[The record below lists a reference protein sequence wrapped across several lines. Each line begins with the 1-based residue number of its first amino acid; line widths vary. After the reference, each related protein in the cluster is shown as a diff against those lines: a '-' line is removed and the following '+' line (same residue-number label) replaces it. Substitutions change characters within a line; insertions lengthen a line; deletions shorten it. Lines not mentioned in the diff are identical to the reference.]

1 MLFAIISILISVSC
15 LFIGNY
21 IYYHNPNNK
30 LNQVLALFS
39 FFISYMAFTDFQL
52 SYVNTYEE
60 AYFWMKVAFPWMF
73 VASFYIHLALL
84 ATEKFHILEKKIIY
98 IFIYL
103 PSAVFA
109 ILNLTTSELTLGVQM
124 GYWGWTYLPSDS
136 TLYLLAIIWAF
147 LSGIMSAILI
157 LHYYLKSTGTKR
169 QQAKY
174 IFIGIYLPLIMGI
187 VTEILIPSLFSIPSP
202 SMLNLFLTIGLAA
215 IVYGIWKF
223 RLPQLTSSV
232 ISDKIL
238 STMSNFLFLLDEEG
252 KIIHVNLKAIELSGY
267 SEEKLLGQTLNF
279 IFPQSFEDSSAV
291 PVENL
296 ETILTNKKGKKMPVL
311 TSTSIIKTSK
321 NDVLGL
327 VLVGND
333 ISQLKEAEKERDQY
347 REHLEELV
355 EERTKKLEKTNHELK
370 KEIIA
375 HEKAEAKLKDSL
387 DEKDILVKEIHH
399 RVKNNLITISSL
411 LNLQSHYITD
421 EKTLN
426 IFKESQ
432 NRAKSMAMIHERLY
446 RTEIGRKIEFGEYL
460 RSLATE
466 LFHTYTL
473 DPEIKL
479 NLELDNVKVDVNS
492 AIPLGLIVNELITNS
507 FKYAFPDGK
516 GDLTIIFKRLDDSE
530 DDFELVV
537 SDNGVGFPESVDFR
551 KVDSLGLLLVNNL
564 INQLDGTIELDQSQ
578 GTKFTIRFKDSK
590 PY

>member
-1 MLFAIISILISVSC
+1 
-15 LFIGNY
+15 
-21 IYYHNPNNK
+21 
-30 LNQVLALFS
+30 
-39 FFISYMAFTDFQL
+39 MAFTDFQL

-279 IFPQSFEDSSAV
+279 I
-291 PVENL
+291 
-296 ETILTNKKGKKMPVL
+296 
-311 TSTSIIKTSK
+311 
-321 NDVLGL
+321 
-327 VLVGND
+327 
-333 ISQLKEAEKERDQY
+333 Y
-347 REHLEELV
+347 H
-355 EERTKKLEKTNHELK
+355 
-370 KEIIA
+370 
-375 HEKAEAKLKDSL
+375 
-387 DEKDILVKEIHH
+387 
-399 RVKNNLITISSL
+399 
-411 LNLQSHYITD
+411 
-421 EKTLN
+421 
-426 IFKESQ
+426 
-432 NRAKSMAMIHERLY
+432 
-446 RTEIGRKIEFGEYL
+446 
-460 RSLATE
+460 
-466 LFHTYTL
+466 
-473 DPEIKL
+473 
-479 NLELDNVKVDVNS
+479 
-492 AIPLGLIVNELITNS
+492 
-507 FKYAFPDGK
+507 
-516 GDLTIIFKRLDDSE
+516 
-530 DDFELVV
+530 
-537 SDNGVGFPESVDFR
+537 
-551 KVDSLGLLLVNNL
+551 
-564 INQLDGTIELDQSQ
+564 
-578 GTKFTIRFKDSK
+578 
-590 PY
+590 

>member
-1 MLFAIISILISVSC
+1 
-15 LFIGNY
+15 
-21 IYYHNPNNK
+21 
-30 LNQVLALFS
+30 
-39 FFISYMAFTDFQL
+39 MAFADFQL
-52 SYVNTYEE
+52 NYVNTSKE

-84 ATEKFHILEKKIIY
+84 ATEKFQILEKKITY

-109 ILNLTTSELTLGVQM
+109 ILNLVTKEITLGVQM

-136 TLYLLAIIWAF
+136 IIYLLTMIWAF
-147 LSGIMSAILI
+147 LSGIMSAFLI

-202 SMLNLFLTIGLAA
+202 SMLNLYLTIGLVA

-223 RLPQLTSSV
+223 RLPQLTSPV

-279 IFPQSFEDSSAV
+279 ILPLSFEDSSSV

-296 ETILTNKKGKKMPVL
+296 ETILTSKKGRKIPVL
-311 TSTSIIKTSK
+311 TSTSLIKTSK

-333 ISQLKEAEKERDQY
+333 ISQLKKAEKERNQY

-355 EERTKKLEKTNHELK
+355 EERTKELEQTNRELK

-375 HEKAEAKLKDSL
+375 HEKAEAKLQDSL

-421 EKTLN
+421 KKTLN

-507 FKYAFPDGK
+507 FKYAFPEGK
-516 GDLTIIFKRLDDSE
+516 GELTIKFKRLDDSK
-530 DDFELVV
+530 DDFELAV
-537 SDNGVGFPESVDFR
+537 SDNGVGFPEGVDFR

>member
-1 MLFAIISILISVSC
+1 MFSAIISILISVSC

-21 IYYHNPNNK
+21 IYYHNPHNK

-52 SYVNTYEE
+52 NYVNTSKE

-84 ATEKFHILEKKIIY
+84 ATEKFQILEKKITY

-109 ILNLTTSELTLGVQM
+109 ILNLVTKEITLGVQM

-136 TLYLLAIIWAF
+136 IIYLLTIIWAF
-147 LSGIMSAILI
+147 LSGIMSAFLI

-202 SMLNLFLTIGLAA
+202 SMLNLYLTIGLVA

-223 RLPQLTSSV
+223 RLPQLTSPV

-279 IFPQSFEDSSAV
+279 ILPLSFEDSSSV

-296 ETILTNKKGKKMPVL
+296 ETILTSKKGRKIPVL
-311 TSTSIIKTSK
+311 TSTSLIKTSK

-333 ISQLKEAEKERDQY
+333 ISQLKKAEKERNQY

-355 EERTKKLEKTNHELK
+355 EERTKELEQTNRELK

-375 HEKAEAKLKDSL
+375 HEKAEAKLQDSL

-421 EKTLN
+421 KKTLN
-426 IFKESQ
+426 ISKESQ

-492 AIPLGLIVNELITNS
+492 AIPLGLIINELITNS
-507 FKYAFPDGK
+507 FKYAFPEGK
-516 GDLTIIFKRLDDSE
+516 GELTIKFKRLDDSK
-530 DDFELVV
+530 DDFELAV
-537 SDNGVGFPESVDFR
+537 SDNGVGFPEGVDFR